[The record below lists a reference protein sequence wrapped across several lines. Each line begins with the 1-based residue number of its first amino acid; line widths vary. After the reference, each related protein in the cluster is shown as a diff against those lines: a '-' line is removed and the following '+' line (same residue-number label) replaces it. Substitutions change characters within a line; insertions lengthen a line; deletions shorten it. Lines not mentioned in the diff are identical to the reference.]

1 MIVRKIPNFSRY
13 TIDTNGNIFNEKTNR
28 CISHIIKNTGYLC
41 VWLYDD
47 NGNRKNLLLHRVL
60 LDTFSTNPNNLPLVD
75 HIDRNK
81 LNNSLSNLRYASYSM
96 NARNREKSYKNK
108 IGKNIFD
115 YGNRYRC
122 IINVDGNRIYDKSF
136 LKKNY
141 SLEMVKQY
149 RNTFSLDNGIGIYD

>member
-1 MIVRKIPNFSRY
+1 MIVRRIPNFSRY
-13 TIDTNGNIFNEKTNR
+13 TIDPSGNIFNEKTNR

-41 VWLYDD
+41 VWMYNDK
-47 NGNRKNLLLHRVL
+47 GIRKNLLLHRVL
-60 LDTFSTNPNNLPLVD
+60 LNTFMDNPNNLPLVD

-96 NARNREKSYKNK
+96 NALNREKSKKNK

-115 YGNRYRC
+115 FDNRYRC
-122 IINVDGNRIYDKSF
+122 VICKDGIRIYDKSF

-141 SLEMVKQY
+141 SLEMVKQN
-149 RNTFSLDNGIGIYD
+149 RNIFCLDNGIGIYD